1 MTMEECLVFN
11 NPVLECH
18 IFLKTIIL
26 LKGENMKTGRRE
38 FLTAAPGLIAGL
50 PFIAQC
56 AYMKSGA
63 KPKEEEA
70 PPYAKKYSVGTAMK
84 RAAAGEKGNT
94 PPVLR
99 EEILDNPNAVF
110 LVRTNVRSEKNS
122 DGSFPD
128 EKEQMERA
136 GFETA
141 SRMFRKG
148 ATKGGKTYIKP
159 NFVHFF
165 PIGRNT
171 VNNGIS
177 THPWFVAGY
186 CEALKDIGNTNIIVG
201 ANGGS
206 RHTHFEQ
213 AGICDLMDDR
223 GIIFLE
229 GKYPTFHDYT
239 KKEVTWIDKQDG
251 VVMRKVPFFTPAV
264 EGDTTF
270 INMAKTRIHNLAVT
284 TLTIKNL
291 QGVMPVGYMHV
302 CNGWPTKLKDPSNL
316 QPDVQVFNPD
326 YQKQVERSYI
336 KHAGMGYKYY
346 DDGGYAKTYFDS
358 GGWDAYQKGQ
368 FEPHFTTFREEQ
380 WSQRILDVAD
390 SIHPTVNMVEGVFG
404 IDILDNLY
412 LNNFV
417 AISRS
422 TVACDAVTSWLMGHD
437 PRELFYLRIANERG
451 MGEND
456 IEKIPLYELTATG
469 VETIQDYREL
479 PRARM
484 GVIMHLLKGGP
495 LRYF

>member
-1 MTMEECLVFN
+1 
-11 NPVLECH
+11 
-18 IFLKTIIL
+18 
-26 LKGENMKTGRRE
+26 MKTDRRE
-38 FLTAAPGLIAGL
+38 FLTAASGLIAGL
-50 PFIAQC
+50 PLIAQC
-56 AYMKSGA
+56 SYMVGGA
-63 KPKEEEA
+63 KPEERDA
-70 PPYAKKYSVGTAMK
+70 PLYAKKYSVGTAMK
-84 RAAAGEKGNT
+84 RAAAGKNGNI

-99 EEILDNPNAVF
+99 EEILDNPRAVF
-110 LVRTNVRSEKNS
+110 LIRTNVRSAKNA

-148 ATKGGKTYIKP
+148 TSRGGKTYIQP

-165 PIGRNT
+165 PVGRNT

-201 ANGGS
+201 ANGGAKHS
-206 RHTHFEQ
+206 DFEQ
-213 AGICDLMDDR
+213 AGICDLMDSR

-229 GKYPTFHDYT
+229 GKYPSFDEYS
-239 KKEVTWIDKQDG
+239 KKEVTWFDYPDG

-264 EGDTTF
+264 EDDTTF
-270 INMAKTRIHNLAVT
+270 VNMAKTRIHNLAVT

-302 CNGWPTKLKDPSNL
+302 CGGWPTGLKDAMKL
-316 QPDVQVFNPD
+316 QPNVQVFNPD
-326 YQKQVERSYI
+326 YQKQVEHSYVR
-336 KHAGMGYKYY
+336 HAGMGYKYY
-346 DDGGYAKTYFDS
+346 DDGGFAKEYFAK
-358 GGWDAYQKGQ
+358 GGWDAFQSGR
-368 FEPHFTTFREEQ
+368 FEPNFLTFREEQ

-390 SIHPTVNMVEGVFG
+390 SIHPTVNLVEGVFG
-404 IDILDNLY
+404 IDIQDNLY
-412 LNNFV
+412 LNNFI

-422 TVACDAVTSWLMGHD
+422 MVACDAVTSWLMGHD

-456 IEKIPLYELTATG
+456 IAKIPLYELTGSG
-469 VETIQDYREL
+469 VESIRDYREL